1 MASSSSDDSSHAH
14 VLDLPADLSI
24 CVLRRLEGW
33 DLVAACTA
41 SAVWATQVA
50 AEELWRKA
58 CEIRW
63 PHTFGPHTEAAV
75 RPLAMPAWLEKVSHF
90 RAQRRT
96 GIMAPPGPH
105 ARLVEWRAY
114 YLEHDLFEALN
125 VAPAFLAADELHQL
139 HAVLER
145 NLQLFSPLIS
155 AVATEWPHA
164 SELLGPLRHL
174 RHLSMA
180 HTPRP
185 SGTTTAGSGPDMPPP
200 PGVLLSAL
208 GALNQSAA
216 KKLRSLRAF
225 DASLSAA
232 SALSVA
238 AATRLIACSV
248 IHSAFWHASAERV
261 SAAVIAATAAA
272 ALSSAA

>member
-50 AEELWRKA
+50 AEELWRNA

-145 NLQLFSPLIS
+145 NLQLFSPRVCSVRLLLSSIDECS
-155 AVATEWPHA
+155 VLDGFALGRRPLFLRSRVHVFRLFGQGRA
-164 SELLGPLRHL
+164 SRRHL
-174 RHLSMA
+174 HGTDGSME
-180 HTPRP
+180 
-185 SGTTTAGSGPDMPPP
+185 SSCYGK
-200 PGVLLSAL
+200 
-208 GALNQSAA
+208 N
-216 KKLRSLRAF
+216 
-225 DASLSAA
+225 
-232 SALSVA
+232 
-238 AATRLIACSV
+238 ATLTI
-248 IHSAFWHASAERV
+248 IM
-261 SAAVIAATAAA
+261 
-272 ALSSAA
+272 